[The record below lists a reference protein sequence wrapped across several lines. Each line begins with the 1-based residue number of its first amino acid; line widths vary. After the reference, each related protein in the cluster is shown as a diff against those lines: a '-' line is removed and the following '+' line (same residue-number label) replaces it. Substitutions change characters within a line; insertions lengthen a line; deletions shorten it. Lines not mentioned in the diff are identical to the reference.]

1 MGWYSLGKH
10 GRYSA
15 FLEVINMVKK
25 YIRIGIVILVSLLA
39 ASTYTLYN
47 RNQNLKEE
55 ISVSMSNQKAFIAEN
70 SSLKEKNKVF
80 KFTIEQLNYYNDSI
94 LQKMNDVRKELK
106 IKDKDL
112 KQMQYLLSKS
122 TKRDTVLF
130 TDTIFKDKE
139 LTLDTLIGDKWY
151 NIRLGL
157 EYPNLIYTEP
167 TFISEKYIITNKRK
181 ETINPPKKFFLFR
194 WFQRKHWVME
204 VYIKEKNPYIKEI
217 NNKFVEII
225 E

>member
-1 MGWYSLGKH
+1 M
-10 GRYSA
+10 
-15 FLEVINMVKK
+15 
-25 YIRIGIVILVSLLA
+25 GIVTVLIASISILIHNNRELKKDL
-39 ASTYTLYN
+39 STATAN
-47 RNQNLKEE
+47 
-55 ISVSMSNQKAFIAEN
+55 IKAYSDEN
-70 SSLKEKNKVF
+70 SSLKNSARVF
-80 KFTIEQLNYYNDSI
+80 QLTVKQLSYYNDSI
-94 LQKMNDVRKELK
+94 LQKINEVRKELK
-106 IKDKDL
+106 IKDKNL
-112 KQMQYLLSKS
+112 KQMQYLLSES

-139 LTLDTLIGDKWY
+139 LALDTLIGDKWY

-157 EYPNLIYTEP
+157 KYPNLIYTEP